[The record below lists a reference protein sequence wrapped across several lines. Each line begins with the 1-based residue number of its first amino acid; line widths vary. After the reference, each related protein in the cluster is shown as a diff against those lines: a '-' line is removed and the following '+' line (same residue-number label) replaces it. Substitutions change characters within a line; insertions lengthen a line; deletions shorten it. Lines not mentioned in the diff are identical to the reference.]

1 MSLKPDMNSFAQL
14 TAMVGQLVRQNQ
26 TLLGHIDRVAT
37 SMAEMAQDLRAQ
49 QAATTKGLAVL
60 RSEMHGRFDTV
71 GTRFDEGEERLTRL
85 ERSIDSLRSDILRL
99 ENGVLTAQQSA
110 LQAHLKLEG
119 DDPEPPAGT

>member
-49 QAATTKGLAVL
+49 QSATTKGLASL

-71 GTRFDEGEERLTRL
+71 GVRFDESEERLVRL

-99 ENGVLTAQQSA
+99 ENGVLSAQQSA
-110 LQAHLKLEG
+110 LQAHLKLDD
-119 DDPEPPAGT
+119 DDPEPSRGT